1 MKEKERD
8 KSKNANN
15 VSLSK
20 VIYNRGKGKINDIKF
35 KHITVVICINFS
47 PQRDLGDHFK
57 YLPLQ
62 EI

>member
-1 MKEKERD
+1 MFPLERF
-8 KSKNANN
+8 
-15 VSLSK
+15 
-20 VIYNRGKGKINDIKF
+20 IYNRGKGKINDIKF